1 MIMEEARYAD
11 ALSGLKESGG
21 IELRLT
27 LRNFRKS
34 GRISLDARS
43 RH

>member
-11 ALSGLKESGG
+11 AFKETKESGSMEHG
-21 IELRLT
+21 RT
-27 LRNFRKS
+27 PRNFRKS